1 MLTYDVYFD
10 RIGITK
16 NIDKEMY
23 VKMKSRKLRAVLAA
37 LSAVAVLATAMTGFA
52 ATVTTTTEYY
62 ANESYAHVISVVSGA
77 NGDVTYLAT
86 TSADEGVSSSGI
98 LYIDQKYT
106 SGEDITFDYYV
117 NKGAIDGTNT
127 TLALGTNGTASITQ
141 PDDGIKIY
149 STNDVDAEGYTITYS
164 GFYGNGDEAVT
175 AVIEAKANYE
185 IKGIKINGVDVE
197 DITTTTT
204 FTVPV
209 IDGQL
214 AEVIVDVEK
223 QVLTPSVEIL
233 PTEAVEDGKHTLT
246 TVFKLAGEFEAVGV
260 KYNGVEFP
268 AVYGIDSQEYVAVKI
283 INDVEF
289 DGYETFIR

>member
-1 MLTYDVYFD
+1 
-10 RIGITK
+10 
-16 NIDKEMY
+16 
-23 VKMKSRKLRAVLAA
+23 MKSRKLRAVLAA